1 MESGGER
8 EEGGG
13 EMMMMMMITIV
24 TIMIILPY
32 YTRIQIKAQIGSF
45 TKTNLSL
52 MTSTATV
59 SAGDREIDRQRDRIR
74 NTDDLFI

>member
-1 MESGGER
+1 
-8 EEGGG
+8 
-13 EMMMMMMITIV
+13 MMKMMITIV

-32 YTRIQIKAQIGSF
+32 YTRIQIKAQIDSF